1 MKIYIIENG
10 NLEKTGI
17 IFWYDKK
24 AFKSKKDY
32 LFYLK
37 NSFEVNEGFNKVV
50 ENDCF
55 DDKITFINYNCYSTD
70 KRLFKVYLKITE
82 IKTYYE

>member
-10 NLEKTGI
+10 NLEKTGL

-32 LFYLK
+32 LFYIK
-37 NSFEVNEGFNKVV
+37 NSFEINKGTNKV
-50 ENDCF
+50 ENKCFF
-55 DDKITFINYNCYSTD
+55 DDKVNFITYDCFSTD
-70 KRLFKVYLKITE
+70 NKAMKVYLKTTE
-82 IKTYYE
+82 IKTYY

>member
-10 NLEKTGI
+10 NLEKTGL

-32 LFYLK
+32 LFYIK
-37 NSFEVNEGFNKVV
+37 NSFEVNKGTNKV
-50 ENDCF
+50 ENKCFF
-55 DDKITFINYNCYSTD
+55 DDKVNFITYNCFSTD
-70 KRLFKVYLKITE
+70 NKAMSVYLKTTE

>member
-10 NLEKTGI
+10 NLEKTGL

-32 LFYLK
+32 LFYIK
-37 NSFEVNEGFNKVV
+37 NSFEINKGTNKV
-50 ENDCF
+50 ENECIF
-55 DDKITFINYNCYSTD
+55 DDKVNFITYDCFSTD
-70 KRLFKVYLKITE
+70 NKAMSVYLKITE
-82 IKTYYE
+82 IKTHYE

>member
-10 NLEKTGI
+10 NLEKTGL

-32 LFYLK
+32 LFYIK
-37 NSFEVNEGFNKVV
+37 NSFEVNKGTNKV
-50 ENDCF
+50 ENKCFF
-55 DDKITFINYNCYSTD
+55 DDKVNFITYDCFSTD
-70 KRLFKVYLKITE
+70 NKAMNVYLKITE
-82 IKTYYE
+82 IKTYY

>member
-10 NLEKTGI
+10 NLEKTGLM
-17 IFWYDKK
+17 FWYDKK

-32 LFYLK
+32 LFYIK
-37 NSFEVNEGFNKVV
+37 NSFEVNKGTNKV
-50 ENDCF
+50 ENECIF
-55 DDKITFINYNCYSTD
+55 DDKVNFITYDCFSTD
-70 KRLFKVYLKITE
+70 NKPMKVYLKTTE

>member
-10 NLEKTGI
+10 NLEKTGL

-32 LFYLK
+32 LFYIK
-37 NSFEVNEGFNKVV
+37 NSFEINKGWNKIVQ
-50 ENDCF
+50 NDFF
-55 DDKITFINYNCYSTD
+55 DDKLHFIEYNCLSTD
-70 KRLFKVYLKITE
+70 GKAMKVYLKITE
-82 IKTYYE
+82 IKTYY

>member
-10 NLEKTGI
+10 NLEKTGLF
-17 IFWYDKK
+17 FWYDKK

-32 LFYLK
+32 LFYIK
-37 NSFEVNEGFNKVV
+37 NSFEINKGTNKI
-50 ENDCF
+50 ENKCFF
-55 DDKITFINYNCYSTD
+55 DDKVNFITYDCFSTD
-70 KRLFKVYLKITE
+70 NKAMSVYLKITE

>member
-1 MKIYIIENG
+1 MKIYLIENG

-37 NSFEVNEGFNKVV
+37 NSFEVNKGFNKVV
-50 ENDCF
+50 KNDLPFDNKVNFITYDCF
-55 DDKITFINYNCYSTD
+55 STD
-70 KRLFKVYLKITE
+70 DRLMKVYLKITE
-82 IKTYYE
+82 IKTYY

>member
-10 NLEKTGI
+10 NLEKTGL

-32 LFYLK
+32 LFYIK
-37 NSFEVNEGFNKVV
+37 NSFEINKGTNKV
-50 ENDCF
+50 ENECIF
-55 DDKITFINYNCYSTD
+55 DDKVNFITYDCFSTD
-70 KRLFKVYLKITE
+70 NKAMSVYLKITE

>member
-10 NLEKTGI
+10 NLDKTGLM
-17 IFWYDKK
+17 FWYDKK

-37 NSFEVNEGFNKVV
+37 NSFEVNKGWNKNTWDDGF
-50 ENDCF
+50 DC
-55 DDKITFINYNCYSTD
+55 KTTFIDYDCLSTD
-70 KRLFKVYLKITE
+70 NRQMKVYLKITE
-82 IKTYYE
+82 IKTYY

>member
-10 NLEKTGI
+10 NLEKTGL

-32 LFYLK
+32 LFYIK
-37 NSFEVNEGFNKVV
+37 NSFEVNKGTNKV
-50 ENDCF
+50 ENECIF
-55 DDKITFINYNCYSTD
+55 DDKVNFITYDCFSTD
-70 KRLFKVYLKITE
+70 NKAMSVYLKITE

>member
-10 NLEKTGI
+10 YLQITGL
-17 IFWYDKK
+17 IFWCDKK
-24 AFKSKKDY
+24 AFKTKKDY

-37 NSFEVNEGFNKVV
+37 NSFDVNKCFNKVV
-50 ENDCF
+50 ENDFF
-55 DDKITFINYNCYSTD
+55 DDKVNFITYECFSTD
-70 KRLFKVYLKITE
+70 NKPMKVYLKTTE